1 MSRENCCS
9 KSLRNAITVVLCSK
23 PCYPFFSLKRG
34 ALYHGER
41 CAPAQASL
49 SIRYRDFHG
58 LRRSARRPH
67 DLLPNQTEL
76 KSQNNEKNF
85 KAEKAV
91 FRIFDRYLI
100 RNFLVP
106 FFYSLFGML
115 AIWLVYDLG
124 EHANDFQEAHLGFQ
138 PIAQFYLV
146 QIPFIIVNQLPLSV
160 LLGLLYVLTRMS
172 RRNEIVSMLG
182 AGVSVP
188 RLLLPLILIGLLLT
202 AGCTVLNYELGPK
215 GQWASAFMLDEI
227 IKGKAKNSRLDALV
241 FPNRRDFRIWFIQL
255 LDAKNEQLRN
265 VQVIQQN
272 GSGVILSKIYGQNA
286 TFDGSRKVWIFYN
299 GKIAYID
306 PEGNVTNEE
315 FFTQKEVS
323 GWSETPWRLSSAALK
338 GKYMTVPQLEHY
350 LRENGDFPESNLAEF
365 KTQMW
370 YRFALPWNV
379 LVVVFVA
386 SPLCVAFS
394 RRGALGGIAGG
405 LVSFHRV
412 VLIQQRF
419 LGAWSGIQDIA
430 SGRGVDAGIAF
441 FFY

>member
-1 MSRENCCS
+1 M
-9 KSLRNAITVVLCSK
+9 
-23 PCYPFFSLKRG
+23 
-34 ALYHGER
+34 
-41 CAPAQASL
+41 
-49 SIRYRDFHG
+49 
-58 LRRSARRPH
+58 RRSH
-67 DLLPNQTEL
+67 DSLACGLDRGGQDRKCLST
-76 KSQNNEKNF
+76 SQI
-85 KAEKAV
+85 V

-100 RNFLVP
+100 KNFLVP

-146 QIPFIIVNQLPLSV
+146 QFPFIIVNQLPLSV

-188 RLLLPLILIGLLLT
+188 RLLLPLILAGLILT
-202 AGCTVLNYELGPK
+202 GACTFLNYELGPK
-215 GQWASAFMLDEI
+215 GQWASAYMLDEI
-227 IKGKAKNSRLDALV
+227 AKGKSKNSRMDALV
-241 FPNRRDFRIWFIQL
+241 FPNRRDFRIWFVQM
-255 LDAKNEQLRN
+255 LDIKNEQLRN

-272 GSGVILSKIYGQNA
+272 GNGVIQSKIYGLTANYDA
-286 TFDGSRKVWIFYN
+286 PHKAWIFNN
-299 GKIAYID
+299 GKVSNVD
-306 PEGNVTNEE
+306 PDGNVTTEE
-315 FFTQKEVS
+315 FFTRKVID
-323 GWSETPWRLSSAALK
+323 GWSETPWRLSSASMK

-350 LRENGDFPESNLAEF
+350 LKENADFPETNLAEF

-386 SPLCVAFS
+386 APLCVAFS

-405 LVSFHRV
+405 LFLFIGLFSSSNVFLALGQGSRISPVAAAWTPALFFL
-412 VLIQQRF
+412 LIGFILLYRRATNRPIPF
-419 LGAWSGIQDIA
+419 
-430 SGRGVDAGIAF
+430 AG
-441 FFY
+441 